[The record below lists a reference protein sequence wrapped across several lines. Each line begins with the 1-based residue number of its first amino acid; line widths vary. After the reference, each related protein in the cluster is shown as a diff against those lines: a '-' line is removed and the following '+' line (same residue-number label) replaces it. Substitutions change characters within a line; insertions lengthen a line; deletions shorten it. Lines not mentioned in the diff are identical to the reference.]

1 MHTYDPYGWYAA
13 DQYPDRQAPEPP
25 TLSTTDV
32 FGLPRANWTGYE
44 WRVVPYQPPPG
55 PVVAEPTL
63 DELKAARAEL
73 VAAIVVTTVAGNTF
87 DGDEDSQNRMAR
99 AIAGM
104 DDTDETM
111 WVLANN
117 ALIMVGKVELR
128 EALRLAG
135 IAMTTIWMAPYQ

>member
-1 MHTYDPYGWYAA
+1 MKAA
-13 DQYPDRQAPEPP
+13 QLYNGKVINVIEVDSLGFLPGLIDGEGAAIGDTWDGTEFIKPTPP
-25 TLSTTDV
+25 L
-32 FGLPRANWTGYE
+32 
-44 WRVVPYQPPPG
+44 
-55 PVVAEPTL
+55 PTL

-73 VAAIVVTTVAGNTF
+73 VAAIAVTTVAGNTF

>member
-1 MHTYDPYGWYAA
+1 MRAA
-13 DQYPDRQAPEPP
+13 LLDQSSVVINVIEVES
-25 TLSTTDV
+25 LST
-32 FGLPRANWTGYE
+32 LPNLVAAATSEIGDTWDGTQF
-44 WRVVPYQPPPG
+44 VKPP
-55 PVVAEPTL
+55 AALPTL

-73 VAAIVVTTVAGNTF
+73 VAAIAVTTVAGNTF

-117 ALIMVGKVELR
+117 ALIMVGSVELR